1 MPRRVSVQFQK
12 GQSLAEFTDRYGSEE
27 QCRAALFQARWPQ
40 GFECP
45 ECGRKRCCR
54 LRCRNVFQC
63 TRSRHQV
70 SLTAST
76 VFANTKLP
84 LTRWFLAMYLLTQS
98 KNGLSAMAL
107 GRQLGVSYNTAWS
120 LKHKLMQVMKERD
133 ESGRLGHIGMQRWTM
148 PTWGAK
154 PEEANADEGRRA
166 FSRRRCR
173 GGRAGH
179 RRRPAGGKRMS
190 CAERVPQAGD
200 CGLGPPAS
208 AAGDGGL
215 LGRTGL
221 LPDEWRKRVARAPPA
236 GNRRGTGQLRDV
248 NGPGVAFREHG
259 ARQRQAGPGRHLP
272 RLGSEICAALS
283 CRILLPLQHAATNS
297 LGSGS
302 STRSCRCAD
311 SSGRALSPVNCG
323 WNLCVIRIFFAA
335 QAITPTLSR
344 ARTRRAIW

>member
-1 MPRRVSVQFQK
+1 MPRSPVQFQK

-63 TRSRHQV
+63 TRCRHQV
-70 SLTAST
+70 SLTAGT

-133 ESGRLGHIGMQRWTM
+133 ESGRLGHIVQVDD
-148 PTWGAK
+148 AYL
-154 PEEANADEGRRA
+154 
-166 FSRRRCR
+166 
-173 GGRAGH
+173 GGETR
-179 RRRPAGGKRMS
+179 GGKRGRGAQGKTPLVAAVQVTEEGRPVALRMS
-190 CAERVPQAGD
+190 CVKGFRKQEIAAWAHRHLRRETVVYSD
-200 CGLGPPAS
+200 GLACFRGVEEAS
-208 AAGDGGL
+208 L
-215 LGRTGL
+215 
-221 LPDEWRKRVARAPPA
+221 RAPPA
-236 GNRRGTGQLRDV
+236 GNRRGTGQLRGV
-248 NGPGVAFREHG
+248 GPGVGEHG

-272 RLGSEICAALS
+272 RLGSEICAALLAEFS
-283 CRILLPLQHAATNS
+283 YRFNRRYQLADWFLDSLMSLCRLL
-297 LGSGS
+297 
-302 STRSCRCAD
+302 RCPIA
-311 SSGRALSPVNCG
+311 C
-323 WNLCVIRIFFAA
+323 
-335 QAITPTLSR
+335 
-344 ARTRRAIW
+344 